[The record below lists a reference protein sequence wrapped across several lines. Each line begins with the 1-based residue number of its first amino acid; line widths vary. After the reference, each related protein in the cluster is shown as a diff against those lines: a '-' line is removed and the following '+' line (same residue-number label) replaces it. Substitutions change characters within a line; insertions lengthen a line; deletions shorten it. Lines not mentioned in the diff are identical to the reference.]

1 MAKGTYKDKQTTGGT
16 NKDQQTAKG
25 TYKDKQRMRA
35 TVYVKWQEK
44 LLNRFIGH

>member
-25 TYKDKQRMRA
+25 TYKDKHTMKA
-35 TVYVKWQEK
+35 TCEMARKT
-44 LLNRFIGH
+44 LNRDIEH